1 MDLDKIIEIA
11 ERLAKPYRIVSAV
24 LAVLLL
30 ISMLINAYLF
40 TESATV
46 TFKADS
52 NTNTHSE
59 MIQYNEV

>member
-1 MDLDKIIEIA
+1 MDLEKIIELA

-40 TESATV
+40 TNSVSITLE
-46 TFKADS
+46 ADS
-52 NTNTHSE
+52 NSMSE
-59 MIQYNEV
+59 INQHNKG

>member
-1 MDLDKIIEIA
+1 MDLDKIIELA

-40 TESATV
+40 TNSVSITLE
-46 TFKADS
+46 ADS
-52 NTNTHSE
+52 NSMSE
-59 MIQYNEV
+59 INQHNKG

>member
-1 MDLDKIIEIA
+1 MDLEKIIEIA

-40 TESATV
+40 TNSVSITLE
-46 TFKADS
+46 ADS
-52 NTNTHSE
+52 NSMSE
-59 MIQYNEV
+59 INQHNKG